1 MPWTQRGAIDPFP
14 THQWVGN
21 GFCRSRVY
29 YLLKPGYPAEL
40 EELRMNRMDKGW
52 SRALALGAVAALALS
67 ACGGSTATSTAPPAS
82 QAPGVSTQPSTASA
96 GPKSGG
102 TVYLLTQA
110 DQFDQIDPQRAYT
123 GEDLAFFS
131 ATIYRSLT
139 AFTYSPDNPTASKLS
154 PDLATDLGTATD
166 GAKTWTFTLR
176 DGVTFQD
183 GSPITCADIKYGVSR
198 TFATSV
204 INQGPTYAIA
214 YLDIPSVDGYIKDT
228 TGAAKKS
235 SSSAYG
241 GPYSSTLGLF
251 SDQTLATAIPND
263 TAAYDK
269 AVTCSTDGKTI
280 TFHLKQAVADFN
292 YTVTL
297 GFSPVPKAADTGESY
312 GVAKPP
318 VASGPYMVQS
328 YATGKGG
335 KMILVRNP
343 KWSQAS
349 DPYHHPSPD
358 QWEVDFG
365 IDPKVID
372 QRLIQS
378 TGNDQFALQYGGM
391 QPENLATV
399 FASPTTVNSQ
409 FAGRANSSYD
419 IYDRYLWINVVKVP
433 NLQIRQAMA
442 VALDRSALRKNAGG
456 DFYGDYADG
465 SIKPNIG
472 QDYAPTGMWDT
483 LLGQKIPDTGDPNYA
498 KQLITKSGV
507 AAPTLTY
514 NYPDTPVNGKAAAI
528 VQSSLQAAGF
538 TVKLQ
543 PLPSGSYYSTVFDPA
558 KSGDFGTG
566 GWGPDWPNA
575 STVIPPLFTQEGGWD
590 LSQVDDAAFNAEVKT
605 AQTETDRAKQSTLWQ
620 ALNVETMKNVWVIP
634 TFFPLAQGM
643 IGSKLATG
651 TGPNGGLYRWGPYG
665 SNPYGD
671 MSVKQ

>member
-1 MPWTQRGAIDPFP
+1 L
-14 THQWVGN
+14 
-21 GFCRSRVY
+21 Y
-29 YLLKPGYPAEL
+29 AE
-40 EELRMNRMDKGW
+40 
-52 SRALALGAVAALALS
+52 VLS
-67 ACGGSTATSTAPPAS
+67 AY
-82 QAPGVSTQPSTASA
+82 
-96 GPKSGG
+96 K
-102 TVYLLTQA
+102 
-110 DQFDQIDPQRAYT
+110 
-123 GEDLAFFS
+123 
-131 ATIYRSLT
+131 
-139 AFTYSPDNPTASKLS
+139 
-154 PDLATDLGTATD
+154 
-166 GAKTWTFTLR
+166 
-176 DGVTFQD
+176 
-183 GSPITCADIKYGVSR
+183 
-198 TFATSV
+198 
-204 INQGPTYAIA
+204 
-214 YLDIPSVDGYIKDT
+214 
-228 TGAAKKS
+228 
-235 SSSAYG
+235 
-241 GPYSSTLGLF
+241 GPYKGTGQDL
-251 SDQTLATAIPND
+251 
-263 TAAYDK
+263 YDK
-269 AVTCSTDGKTI
+269 AVTCSPDGKTI
-280 TFHLKQAVADFN
+280 TFHLKLAVADFN

-349 DPYHHPSPD
+349 DSYHHPNPD

-365 IDPKVID
+365 VDPKVID

-399 FASPTTVNSQ
+399 FTDPKTVNPQ
-409 FAGRANSSYD
+409 FAGRADSSYD

-472 QDYAPTGMWDT
+472 PDYAPTGMWDT
-483 LLGQKIPDTGDPNYA
+483 LLGQKIPDTGDPAYA

-507 AAPTLTY
+507 AAPTLTF
-514 NYPDTPVNGKAAAI
+514 NYADTPVNGKGAAI
-528 VQSSLQAAGF
+528 VQASLQLAGF

-543 PLPSGSYYSTVFDPA
+543 PFPSGSYYSTVFDPA
-558 KSGDFGTG
+558 KAGDFGMG

-590 LSQVDDAAFNAEVKT
+590 LSQVDDAAFNVEVKA
-605 AQTETDRAKQSTLWQ
+605 AQVETDRAKQSTMWQ

-643 IGSKLATG
+643 MGSKLG
-651 TGPNGGLYRWGPYG
+651 TGNGPTGGLYRWGPYG

-671 MSVKQ
+671 MYVKQ

>member
-1 MPWTQRGAIDPFP
+1 
-14 THQWVGN
+14 
-21 GFCRSRVY
+21 
-29 YLLKPGYPAEL
+29 
-40 EELRMNRMDKGW
+40 MNRMEKGW

-96 GPKSGG
+96 APASGG

-166 GAKTWTFTLR
+166 GAKTWSFTLR

-198 TFATSV
+198 TFATSI

-214 YLDIPSVDGYIKDT
+214 YLDIPSVDGYIKDSA
-228 TGAAKKS
+228 GAAKKS
-235 SSSAYG
+235 SGSAYG

-269 AVTCSTDGKTI
+269 AVACSTDGKTI

-349 DPYHHPSPD
+349 DSYHHPYPD

-365 IDPKVID
+365 ILPAVID

-378 TGNDQFALQYGGM
+378 TGNDQFALQYGAM

-399 FASPTTVNSQ
+399 FADPKTPNKQ
-409 FAGRANSSYD
+409 FVGRADSSYD
-419 IYDRYLWINVVKVP
+419 IYDRYLWINVNKVP

-442 VALDRSALRKNAGG
+442 AALDRSALRKNAGG

-472 QDYAPTGMWDT
+472 ADYAPTGMWDT
-483 LLGQKIPDTGDPNYA
+483 LLGQKIPDTGDAAYA
-498 KQLITKSGV
+498 KSLIAKSGV

-514 NYPDTPVNGKAAAI
+514 SYPDTPVNGKAAAI

-651 TGPNGGLYRWGPYG
+651 TGPNGGFYRWGPYG

-671 MSVKQ
+671 FYVKQ

>member
-1 MPWTQRGAIDPFP
+1 MD
-14 THQWVGN
+14 
-21 GFCRSRVY
+21 
-29 YLLKPGYPAEL
+29 
-40 EELRMNRMDKGW
+40 RMDKGW
-52 SRALALGAVAALALS
+52 WRALTLGAVAALALG
-67 ACGGSTATSTAPPAS
+67 ACGGSTATSAPSAAS
-82 QAPGVSTQPSTASA
+82 QAPGASTQPSTAPATVVATAPATA

-131 ATIYRSLT
+131 ATIYRSLE
-139 AFTYSPDNPTASKLS
+139 AYTYSADNPTASKLT
-154 PDLATDLGTATD
+154 PDLATDTGTPTD
-166 GAKTWTFTLR
+166 GAKTWSFTLR
-176 DGVTFQD
+176 DGVAFQD
-183 GSPITCADIKYGVSR
+183 GSPITCADIAYGTSR
-198 TFATSV
+198 TFATDV
-204 INQGPTYAIA
+204 INQGPTYAIQF
-214 YLDIPSVDGYIKDT
+214 LDIPQD
-228 TGAAKKS
+228 AKGNS
-235 SSSAYG
+235 QYP
-241 GPYSSTLGLF
+241 GPYK
-251 SDQTLATAIPND
+251 ATAD
-263 TAAYDK
+263 QQALYDK
-269 AVTCSTDGKTI
+269 AVTCSPDGKTI

-318 VASGPYMVQS
+318 MASGPYMVQS
-328 YATGKGG
+328 YTTGKGG

-343 KWSQAS
+343 KWTQAS
-349 DPYHHPSPD
+349 DPYRHPYPD

-365 IDPKVID
+365 LDAKVID

-399 FASPTTVNSQ
+399 FTDPTTVNPQ
-409 FAGRANSSYD
+409 FAGRADSSYD
-419 IYDRYLWINVVKVP
+419 IYDRYLWINVQKVS

-456 DFYGDYADG
+456 DFYGDYGDG
-465 SIKPNIG
+465 TIKPNIG

-483 LLGQKIPDTGDPNYA
+483 LLGQKIPDTGDPVYA
-498 KQLITKSGV
+498 KTLIAQSGV

-514 NYPDTPVNGKAAAI
+514 NYPDTPVQGKAAAI
-528 VQSSLQAAGF
+528 VQASLQAAGF
-538 TVKLQ
+538 TVKLA
-543 PLPSGSYYSTVFDPA
+543 PLPSGSYYSTVFDPKKA
-558 KSGDFGTG
+558 GDFGTG

-590 LSQVDDAAFNAEVKT
+590 LSQVDDAAFNAEVKA
-605 AQTETDRAKQSTLWQ
+605 AQVETDRAKQATMWQ

-643 IGSKLATG
+643 MGSKLGTG
-651 TGPNGGLYRWGPYG
+651 MGPNGGLYRWGPYG

-671 MSVKQ
+671 MFVKQ